1 MSVPRYMRAPSRSES
16 QFYGVMPSAGRP
28 ISPPPSRTAMA
39 LLSMPPAMASDR
51 LMRAYRYYRDV
62 VFDRE
67 CGTSVKGL
75 PGHDTYNQYRLA
87 AFWLAELPRAKIS
100 PILMRASQAFA
111 LGYEKWRAAFRERCM
126 PSLAPPSYG
135 GCGHCGT
142 PKCPSSEYGGC
153 GTFFGK
159 TKDEAKRAC
168 YLEKKIAK
176 HQKCCDKDCSW
187 FSGKGNQ
194 SNQCG
199 KIARWE
205 AELLQIT
212 GGEGGAMDLSQG
224 ADAQLA
230 MQYQQANAVAGMR
243 SMEEAKTKKM
253 LGIAAVAGGGL
264 LLVMALR

>member
-1 MSVPRYMRAPSRSES
+1 MSIPQYMRAPTRRDFRDTTDG
-16 QFYGVMPSAGRP
+16 QANGAVYG
-28 ISPPPSRTAMA
+28 AMYGA
-39 LLSMPPAMASDR
+39 
-51 LMRAYRYYRDV
+51 
-62 VFDRE
+62 
-67 CGTSVKGL
+67 
-75 PGHDTYNQYRLA
+75 
-87 AFWLAELPRAKIS
+87 
-100 PILMRASQAFA
+100 
-111 LGYEKWRAAFRERCM
+111 
-126 PSLAPPSYG
+126 YG

-142 PKCPSSEYGGC
+142 PKCPNGEYGGC

-159 TKDEAKRAC
+159 TRDETKRAC

-230 MQYQQANAVAGMR
+230 MQYQQANAVSGMR

-253 LGIAAVAGGGL
+253 LGIAALAGGGI